1 MSDCLK
7 LARALAVTLA
17 IAAGAACTPGPVGVA
32 TLPSD
37 TLADGLV
44 GHWRFDE
51 GVGTVAHDS
60 SGNARDATLFGTGW
74 SWIAGRFGGGAHFGG
89 IDQATVAAFP
99 AATASFTVSA
109 WVRVASSELTGAP
122 ITAAL
127 STENGFGGWSLNVGV
142 TVMPSYG
149 FGYPTGPTDRAVA
162 LCTCLVPDTW
172 SHVAAV
178 VDSGST
184 LTMYVNGAPQ
194 TPVPVAGAIPLGD
207 ATLYMARWYAPGRN
221 LTGALDDVAIY
232 SRALVAEE
240 IALLASAPAVDPR

>member
-1 MSDCLK
+1 MSAASQVART
-7 LARALAVTLA
+7 LAAALAVVA
-17 IAAGAACTPGPVGVA
+17 CAGCTPGPVGVA

-51 GVGTVAHDS
+51 GTGTVAHDS

-74 SWIAGRFGGGAHFGG
+74 SWIAGRFGGAVHFGG

-109 WVRVASSELTGAP
+109 WVHVASSELSGAP
-122 ITAAL
+122 ITALL

-149 FGYPTGPTDRAVA
+149 FGYPISAQARAVA
-162 LCTCLVPDTW
+162 LCTCLAPDTW

-184 LTMYVNGAPQ
+184 LTMYVNGAP
-194 TPVPVAGAIPLGD
+194 TTTVPVAGPIPPGD
-207 ATLYMARWYAPGRN
+207 TTLYMGRWYAPGRN
-221 LTGALDDVAIY
+221 VTGALDDVAVY